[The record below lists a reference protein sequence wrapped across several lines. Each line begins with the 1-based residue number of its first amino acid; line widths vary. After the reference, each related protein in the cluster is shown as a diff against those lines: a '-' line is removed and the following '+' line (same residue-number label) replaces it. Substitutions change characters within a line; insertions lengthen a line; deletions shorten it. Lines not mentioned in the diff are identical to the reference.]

1 MKPSDFQKTIQCQFE
16 FLGRNLANPAN
27 LYGKDEIMILTD
39 YLIEEMVRELKR
51 IFGENIQQI
60 ILFGSTARMDAAPD
74 SDIDIA
80 VILRQELSHD
90 KRVEFLEWSAE
101 FDMKYEKVF
110 SFIDIEKE
118 KMEQWGDILPFYKN
132 IQKEGID
139 YAVFHAMRAG
149 NILNGY
155 DSSKHS
161 GVIAYFNSR
170 SSRNERSV
178 LCHLR
183 ALVS

>member
-51 IFGENIQQI
+51 IFGENIRQI

-80 VILRQELSHD
+80 VILPT
-90 KRVEFLEWSAE
+90 AP
-101 FDMKYEKVF
+101 F
-110 SFIDIEKE
+110 SLF
-118 KMEQWGDILPFYKN
+118 QY
-132 IQKEGID
+132 Q
-139 YAVFHAMRAG
+139 
-149 NILNGY
+149 
-155 DSSKHS
+155 
-161 GVIAYFNSR
+161 
-170 SSRNERSV
+170 
-178 LCHLR
+178 
-183 ALVS
+183 

>member
-16 FLGRNLANPAN
+16 FLGRNLVNPAN

-60 ILFGSTARMDAAPD
+60 ILFGSTARMDATPD

-90 KRVEFLEWSAE
+90 KRVEFLEWSAVRTC
-101 FDMKYEKVF
+101 K
-110 SFIDIEKE
+110 
-118 KMEQWGDILPFYKN
+118 GN
-132 IQKEGID
+132 
-139 YAVFHAMRAG
+139 AG
-149 NILNGY
+149 
-155 DSSKHS
+155 
-161 GVIAYFNSR
+161 
-170 SSRNERSV
+170 
-178 LCHLR
+178 
-183 ALVS
+183 

>member
-1 MKPSDFQKTIQCQFE
+1 MSMFDRERQQEVIGVSDKWTVIE
-16 FLGRNLANPAN
+16 FLGRNLGDPTN

-60 ILFGSTARMDAAPD
+60 ILFGSTARMDDEPD

-101 FDMKYEKVF
+101 FDMKY
-110 SFIDIEKE
+110 
-118 KMEQWGDILPFYKN
+118 
-132 IQKEGID
+132 GIP
-139 YAVFHAMRAG
+139 VRTCKGNAG
-149 NILNGY
+149 CCKAKPEY
-155 DSSKHS
+155 
-161 GVIAYFNSR
+161 
-170 SSRNERSV
+170 
-178 LCHLR
+178 
-183 ALVS
+183 

>member
-80 VILRQELSHD
+80 VILDKNSAMIKELN
-90 KRVEFLEWSAE
+90 FW
-101 FDMKYEKVF
+101 
-110 SFIDIEKE
+110 
-118 KMEQWGDILPFYKN
+118 
-132 IQKEGID
+132 
-139 YAVFHAMRAG
+139 
-149 NILNGY
+149 NGQQ
-155 DSSKHS
+155 SL
-161 GVIAYFNSR
+161 I
-170 SSRNERSV
+170 
-178 LCHLR
+178 
-183 ALVS
+183 